1 MTLLNKKRKA
11 VPNTRRHF
19 LAASAAGIVAE
30 SSLAA
35 IPKRT
40 SPNDRIRLATIGLGG
55 MGTTDT
61 HSSLSVPGVEL
72 VAIADL
78 YEGRRKRAKEVFGSD
93 IFTTADYREIL
104 ARSDI
109 DIVIVATSDHWH
121 SRVTIDA
128 LNAGKDVYCE
138 K

>member
-1 MTLLNKKRKA
+1 MG

-19 LAASAAGIVAE
+19 LAASAASILAE
-30 SSLAA
+30 SSLAG
-35 IPKRT
+35 IPKRI

-78 YEGRRKRAKEVFGSD
+78 YEGRRNARRRFLV
-93 IFTTADYREIL
+93 TTSLRL
-104 ARSDI
+104 
-109 DIVIVATSDHWH
+109 
-121 SRVTIDA
+121 TIIGRFLPD
-128 LNAGKDVYCE
+128 LI
-138 K
+138 